1 VFSWIGLAFAVL
13 LVMGSIA
20 GPPDEDQIAVRD
32 TAPEATTEPED
43 EPTVTSAPE
52 PAPTAESSETAP
64 REEQTPTVEVTRII
78 DGDTIDITGGERVRL
93 IGMDTPET
101 HGGTECFGREASD
114 AIADIIPPGTPIE
127 VEYDVDRT
135 DRYGRTLAYVYR
147 ARDQRFVNDRMVE
160 RGFAVLLTIPPNVA
174 HVDELRASEQEAREN
189 LRGLWLACLDFP
201 EPPPTTLPPP
211 APPTPPPG
219 NCNPNYAGCV
229 PVASD
234 VDCAGGSGDGP
245 AYASG
250 PIQITGSDIYG
261 LDSDS
266 DGVACE

>member
-1 VFSWIGLAFAVL
+1 
-13 LVMGSIA
+13 M
-20 GPPDEDQIAVRD
+20 
-32 TAPEATTEPED
+32 
-43 EPTVTSAPE
+43 
-52 PAPTAESSETAP
+52 
-64 REEQTPTVEVTRII
+64 TRII
-78 DGDTIDITGGERVRL
+78 DGDTIEITGGERVRL

-101 HGGTECFGREASD
+101 HGGTECFGREATD
-114 AIADIIPPGTPIE
+114 AITDIIPPGTPIE
-127 VEYDVDRT
+127 IEYDVDRT

-174 HVDELRASEQEAREN
+174 HVEEFRASEQEAREN
-189 LRGLWLACLDFP
+189 LRGLWLACLRFP

-211 APPTPPPG
+211 PPAPPPPQPSG
-219 NCNPNYAGCV
+219 NCDPNYAGCV

-234 VDCAGGSGDGP
+234 VDCAGGSGNGP
-245 AYASG
+245 AYVSG